1 MNRLRA
7 HVSDLRAQKTAIRL
21 QSAIVRDHRDDI
33 IELIADDG
41 ATLSEVASAVR
52 AFGEPVLN
60 HGFKAEV
67 LKQIG
72 TVKGIRAGRA
82 KTSTTRSVA
91 HGPAGP
97 REPETSS
104 VATLA
109 SHSNAADNPMRDDDE
124 DHFAARRPRS

>member
-1 MNRLRA
+1 MRE
-7 HVSDLRAQKTAIRL
+7 
-21 QSAIVRDHRDDI
+21 HRDDI

-52 AFGEPVLN
+52 AVGEPVLD

-82 KTSTTRSVA
+82 KAEATRSVV
-91 HGPAGP
+91 HGPVGP

-104 VATLA
+104 VASPA
-109 SHSNAADNPMRDDDE
+109 SHSNAADTPLGGDDE
-124 DHFAARRPRS
+124 GHFAARRPRG

>member
-7 HVSDLRAQKTAIRL
+7 HISDLRAQKTPIRL
-21 QSAIVRDHRDDI
+21 QSAIVREHRDDI

-52 AFGEPVLN
+52 AVGEPVLD

-82 KTSTTRSVA
+82 KTAAARGAT
-91 HGPAGP
+91 HGPVGP
-97 REPETSS
+97 RELETSS
-104 VATLA
+104 FGSPA
-109 SHSNAADNPMRDDDE
+109 SQSDAADNAVGDDDD
-124 DHFAARRPRS
+124 DHFAARRSRG